1 MLLSVNPIRVLLDYF
16 TIVEC
21 HCGCQKVAKSYFIGL
36 VFECTFK
43 EFRGL
48 R

>member
-36 VFECTFK
+36 VFERVGCD
-43 EFRGL
+43 
-48 R
+48 